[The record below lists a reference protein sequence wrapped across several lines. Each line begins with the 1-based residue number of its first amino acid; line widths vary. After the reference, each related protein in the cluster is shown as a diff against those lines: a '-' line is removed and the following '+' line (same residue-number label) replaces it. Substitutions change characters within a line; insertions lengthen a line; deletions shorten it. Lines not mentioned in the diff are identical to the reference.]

1 MVNKEKAYQ
10 HVNERKRKR
19 GENVDG
25 DNAGDKGGQSTT
37 SVAASGEKKLRR
49 QFKQVQPIGKGGEL
63 DRSRVSKKLVQ
74 SVFSSHQEA

>member
-19 GENVDG
+19 GENIDG
-25 DNAGDKGGQSTT
+25 DSAGAET
-37 SVAASGEKKLRR
+37 SRASSSAPVDKKLRR
-49 QFKQVQPIGKGGEL
+49 EFKQIQPVGKGGEL

-74 SVFSSHQEA
+74 SVFSAPES